1 MTKIVEEIVTKEK
14 QRGKVV
20 IRFTNVGKKYLV
32 HHEKPT
38 LAENLTRVLKFEK
51 NEEYWAVRNLNLEIR
66 KGERIGLYGP
76 NGSGKT
82 TILKLIAGISTP
94 TEGSIA
100 TIGRIIS
107 LVDIEA
113 GFHPDLSG
121 QENIILNGL
130 VLGMSRE
137 EVRSKVTQII
147 TFADIGNYITAPL
160 YTYSSGMKLRLGF
173 SVAIHANPSIL
184 LLDEVV
190 NMGDANFRDKSHRAL
205 KSLYKKKVT
214 VIMVSQWL
222 PYLKDNTQ
230 KILSIQN

>member
-1 MTKIVEEIVTKEK
+1 
-14 QRGKVV
+14 
-20 IRFTNVGKKYLV
+20 V

>member
-1 MTKIVEEIVTKEK
+1 MTKIVEEIVSKEK

-20 IRFTNVGKKYLV
+20 IRFTNVGKKYMV

-230 KILSIQN
+230 KILSIEN